1 MDINN
6 VAPSSNAQQSASHV
20 LATDIQHLEEL
31 LTQNNLELTSKVETL
46 NSKNQTLQSRIL
58 VLENQAERER
68 IEEIKN
74 NADSEHPLMQN
85 RLDVLEQHVQN
96 SLQNEDRR
104 GEEYNET
111 QNLSQDT
118 DSLNNRL
125 DMLQEQ
131 LDEAFT
137 NFDEKREHEL
147 QTFEKNFE
155 TLDRYLQYIKT
166 KLEKHSK
173 TIESTLKSDAML
185 KLSEAVSK
193 AMLVYKE
200 KMAQVESRCEELETK
215 NKAMKKD
222 IEDLD
227 PVIAARGV
235 DFRIDYDKV

>member
-1 MDINN
+1 MT
-6 VAPSSNAQQSASHV
+6 
-20 LATDIQHLEEL
+20 TDIQQLEEL
-31 LTQNNLELTSKVETL
+31 LTQNNLELASKVEIF
-46 NSKNQTLQSRIL
+46 NSKNQTLQNEIL
-58 VLENQAERER
+58 ILENQAGRER

-104 GEEYNET
+104 GEGYNET

-131 LDEAFT
+131 LGETFI

-147 QTFEKNFE
+147 QTFEKNFK
-155 TLDRYLQYIKT
+155 TLDRYLQHIKT

-173 TIESTLKSDAML
+173 IIESTLKSDAML
-185 KLSEAVSK
+185 KLSEAASK

-200 KMAQVESRCEELETK
+200 KMAQAESICEELETK
-215 NKAMKKD
+215 NKAIRKD

-235 DFRIDYDKV
+235 DFRIDYGKV